1 MPVCARC
8 TGLYVSAA
16 TGAAIAVVRSP
27 SWRVSRARVVLLLAA
42 IPTAATLVV
51 EWFGPVDPGS
61 VVRFLAALPLGAAAA
76 LVVAAAAQSEGEV
89 D

>member
-16 TGAAIAVVRSP
+16 AGAAFAVVGRLA
-27 SWRVSRARVVLLLAA
+27 SRRASQARVVLLVAG

-51 EWFGPVDPGS
+51 EWVGLADPGS

-76 LVVAAAAQSEGEV
+76 LVVAAAAQSES
-89 D
+89 